1 MRMPAFLFFLM
12 AAATVAADI
21 QPCRHSEEPHRE
33 VAAFLA
39 ASAPDAGARQA
50 AAIRAAREGD
60 GTDLEAIRKGRNS
73 AAAAAATDAALN
85 IADAVVPSASGGIPI
100 RLYTP
105 RAAVGGQKPA
115 VVLYLHGG
123 GWTIGSINSCARFC
137 RALAT
142 ASGAVVAAIDYR
154 LAPEHPYP
162 AALEDTLIARQWL
175 QQQLGAGRIYL
186 AGDSA
191 GGNLAV
197 AAAMQLAQNRSTATV
212 SGLILFYSVVY
223 ADADGSDSWLRNGK
237 GYALDAELMEE
248 FNEAYAPAE
257 ARQRDPLISPLLSPA
272 LHLLPPI
279 LLISAQFDILHDQ
292 GREFARQAEKAGVPV
307 RARCYEGAS
316 HLFITM
322 PGMDTYFQR
331 AVRDAAEFI
340 RAAKN

>member
-1 MRMPAFLFFLM
+1 MKKSAFLLLLGITT
-12 AAATVAADI
+12 AVWADI
-21 QPCRHSEEPHRE
+21 QPCNHVEEPHQE

-39 ASAPDAGARQA
+39 ASAPDTGARQA

-60 GTDLEAIRKGRNS
+60 STDLDAIRKGRNS
-73 AAAAAATDAALN
+73 SAEAAATDASLT
-85 IADAVVPSASGGIPI
+85 ISDAVVPSASGGIPI

-105 RAAVGGQKPA
+105 SSLAGGSKPA
-115 VVLYLHGG
+115 AVLYLHGG
-123 GWTIGSINSCARFC
+123 GWTIGSIRSCARFC

-142 ASGAVVAAIDYR
+142 ASGAIVAAIDYR

-175 QQQLGAGRIYL
+175 QQQLGTERIYL

-191 GGNLAV
+191 GGNLAI
-197 AAAMQLAQNRSTATV
+197 AAAMQLAQNRSQATV
-212 SGLILFYSVVY
+212 SGLILFYPVTY

-257 ARQRDPLISPLLSPA
+257 ARQRDPLVSPLLSPA

-322 PGMDTYFQR
+322 PGMDTYFRR
-331 AVRDAAEFI
+331 AVRDAAAFI
-340 RAAKN
+340 RAAQH